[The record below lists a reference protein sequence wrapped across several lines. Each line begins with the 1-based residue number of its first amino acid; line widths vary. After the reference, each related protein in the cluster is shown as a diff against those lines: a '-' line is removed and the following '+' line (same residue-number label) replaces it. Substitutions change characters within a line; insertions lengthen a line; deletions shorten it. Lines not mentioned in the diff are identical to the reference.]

1 MRRVP
6 EVRFWAFR
14 RAPSI
19 GWAAFGPF
27 VLEAARRTAFT
38 GVTLGVVWIAGCAL
52 DSAETPSRP
61 HTTTAGAGAG
71 GSGGAV
77 PAGGGGA
84 GGAGGTLGMSA
95 PDGGLVL
102 GGGGTGGGDVGLMPP
117 GIGVPAGHITC
128 DANASAP
135 DGGTDQSGAKR
146 SPFCS
151 QMMWNAAPAKRVL
164 YSWTT
169 PEQAV
174 ELRRDRV
181 LFTRTETEGL
191 GRGYAFTSM
200 DELAARGTGPAHQL
214 LARVS
219 GELFTKVRYAWPNA
233 WATRMGWPGEDYGDQ
248 LVRIV
253 LKPEA
258 WIVVLSDRVGMA
270 VIDMN
275 NELVPIEQALSESHR
290 IGAVFFY
297 RVDVQ
302 GQGTFKSCSGG
313 YREFIVGNEAMI
325 EEWSLGTEQIKTQ
338 LETDAGLIE
347 GLLERLRET
356 PPSIAPA
363 TFNQSVVCQWDYQP
377 ITEVDAYV
385 RCLSLPSENYAP
397 LPLQLAALSDTLRAA
412 TFDPDPLVVTPG
424 G

>member
-1 MRRVP
+1 MRRIP
-6 EVRFWAFR
+6 GARFWAFR
-14 RAPSI
+14 GPPST

-27 VLEAARRTAFT
+27 VLEAARRAAFT
-38 GVTLGVVWIAGCAL
+38 GVTLGVVWVVGCAF
-52 DSAETPSRP
+52 DSAQSPGNPRMTSGG
-61 HTTTAGAGAG
+61 TGFAGAG
-71 GSGGAV
+71 GTLMGGGA
-77 PAGGGGA
+77 GA
-84 GGAGGTLGMSA
+84 GGAGGTISVGEL
-95 PDGGLVL
+95 DGGLVL
-102 GGGGTGGGDVGLMPP
+102 GGGSGGTGTGLTSP
-117 GIGVPAGHITC
+117 GIGVPSGQITC
-128 DANASAP
+128 DANAPAP
-135 DGGTDQSGAKR
+135 DAGVDQNAARR
-146 SPFCS
+146 SAFCP
-151 QMMWNAAPAKRVL
+151 QMMWNASPAKRVL

-169 PEQAV
+169 PEQAM

-181 LFTRTETEGL
+181 LLTRTETVGL

-200 DELAARGTGPAHQL
+200 DELAARGSGLAHQL

-258 WIVVLSDRVGMA
+258 WIMVVSDRVGMA

-275 NELVPIEQALSESHR
+275 NELVPVEQALAESHR

-302 GQGTFKSCSGG
+302 GQGTFSSCSGG
-313 YREFIVGNEAMI
+313 YREFIVGNHAMI
-325 EEWSLGTEQIKTQ
+325 EEWSLGTEQIRDQ
-338 LETDAGLIE
+338 LETDATLIE
-347 GLLERLRET
+347 GLLESVRET
-356 PPSIAPA
+356 PSTVAPA
-363 TFNQSVVCQWDYQP
+363 TFNQNVVCQWDYP
-377 ITEVDAYV
+377 PTTEVDAYV

-397 LPLQLAALSDTLRAA
+397 LPAQLAALSDALRAA
-412 TFDPDPLVVTPG
+412 VFEPDPLVVKPG